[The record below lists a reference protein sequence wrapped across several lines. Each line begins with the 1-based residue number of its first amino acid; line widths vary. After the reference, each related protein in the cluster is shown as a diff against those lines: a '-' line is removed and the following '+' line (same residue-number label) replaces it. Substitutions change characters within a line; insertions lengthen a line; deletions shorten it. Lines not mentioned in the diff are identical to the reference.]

1 MEIRELG
8 IMVWCSIWII
18 DSAASNA
25 LRKTDR
31 AGVYKFFKFQPRGIF
46 NFFQDT
52 KQIFV
57 QHNNNTTKYRNKIS
71 QQKNV
76 ISAFSSCISLATV
89 ACPRYST

>member
-8 IMVWCSIWII
+8 IMVRCSIWII

-46 NFFQDT
+46 QFFLENGTPKNSDAIKLIKVGNRPPGGCVFGERSKT
-52 KQIFV
+52 KTV
-57 QHNNNTTKYRNKIS
+57 GRNTHR
-71 QQKNV
+71 
-76 ISAFSSCISLATV
+76 
-89 ACPRYST
+89 